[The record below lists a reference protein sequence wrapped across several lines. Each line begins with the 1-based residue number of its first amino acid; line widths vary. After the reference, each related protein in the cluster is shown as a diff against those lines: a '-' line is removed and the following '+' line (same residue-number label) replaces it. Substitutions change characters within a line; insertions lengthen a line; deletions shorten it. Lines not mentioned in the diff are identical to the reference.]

1 VEDPRESSK
10 DPVDILCWL
19 ISQGYTVAFSGV
31 YGQSLFHVRAVRNE
45 AVLVKEG
52 RELRNVLEDLRHD
65 AKRTNKAKPQKS

>member
-1 VEDPRESSK
+1 MEDPRESSK

-31 YGQSLFHVRAVRNE
+31 YRQSLFHIRAVRDE
-45 AVLVKEG
+45 VVLVKEG

-65 AKRTNKAKPQKS
+65 AQRNNKAKPRKT